1 MSIPICAAREVR
13 KDSLLAAKD
22 AAVASSSSV
31 NASDTTQSQLEPEE
45 SSRPT
50 GHSGHV
56 DVVMISVAT
65 AGARLGTVAASVSAT
80 YTAYRVP
87 GNKSPVTLNVVA
99 GADDGGETDP

>member
-1 MSIPICAAREVR
+1 
-13 KDSLLAAKD
+13 
-22 AAVASSSSV
+22 
-31 NASDTTQSQLEPEE
+31 
-45 SSRPT
+45 
-50 GHSGHV
+50 
-56 DVVMISVAT
+56 MISVAT